1 MATRTTAGTAA
12 SMTAADTAAAPAA
25 VGAGRRGG
33 RFAGFVRVS
42 IALQTAGIFFQAV
55 TAGTALTSEVGSTL
69 HDLGSKGMYA
79 MSMLYLLAAIL
90 AWRPGGGPGR
100 PALYATGFLL
110 LGTLQVVMGVNHVMA
125 VHLPLGVLMF
135 GLSLLDLGRVVLQ
148 RLRPTAEAAYAHSA
162 S

>member
-1 MATRTTAGTAA
+1 MATRTTAETAA
-12 SMTAADTAAAPAA
+12 SMTTTDTAAAAA
-25 VGAGRRGG
+25 VAGRGGG

-135 GLSLLDLGRVVLQ
+135 GLSVLDLGRVVLQ
-148 RLRPTAEAAYAHSA
+148 RMRPTTETAYAHSP

>member
-12 SMTAADTAAAPAA
+12 STTTTGTGTTADTASVAA
-25 VGAGRRGG
+25 AGRRGG

-42 IALQTAGIFFQAV
+42 IALQTASILFQAV
-55 TAGTALTSEVGSTL
+55 TAGMALTSEVGSTL

-79 MSMLYLLAAIL
+79 MSMLYLLAAVL
-90 AWRPGGGPGR
+90 AWRPGGGPAR

-125 VHLPLGVLMF
+125 VHVPLGVLMF
-135 GLSLLDLGRVVLQ
+135 GLSLLDLGRVALQ
-148 RLRPTAEAAYAHSA
+148 RMRPTAEAAA
-162 S
+162 